1 MHGFDEWHST
11 EASAPSSTTN
21 CGCDP
26 AWWASSPGCVTGGGA
41 WANRSYACTNYWF
54 PTDVDPL
61 SGRPVNG
68 SACRD
73 AASAARAGCVA
84 NLTAKV
90 EGDDSSHLVDVFAE
104 FASRHAAAA
113 RPFFAQLWLHTN
125 HDPHPA
131 LPSTTT
137 TTSPRR
143 G

>member
-54 PTDVDPL
+54 PTDVDPVT
-61 SGRPVNG
+61 GAPAAG

-73 AASAARAGCVA
+73 ATSATREGCVA

-90 EGDDSSHLVDVFAE
+90 
-104 FASRHAAAA
+104 R
-113 RPFFAQLWLHTN
+113 RPGV
-125 HDPHPA
+125 
-131 LPSTTT
+131 
-137 TTSPRR
+137 SPRAR
-143 G
+143 EPRARATPRSAVADEAQPPPP